1 MADTVTAK
9 LGLTKPE
16 VGAANNTW
24 GTKLN
29 TNLDII
35 DQKMV
40 RETAQWSITMGDDTV
55 GSEGGPWILTRYA
68 NSTLRVDDPIVV
80 NRQTGAITQNATTI
94 TGTLNVTGATVFTG
108 AVTINGGATIVG
120 AGNIN
125 ITGAIVATGN
135 INGADHTAARS
146 TTDGVYFFGSANA
159 SYVYFT
165 GGQFLFAGGPINVGG
180 TSTIANISST
190 NITNGSVIQTPY
202 VRQPYAGA
210 PGSPAGVATFFVDT
224 NGNPCFQKPDGTV
237 HFLGVPPGTVAW
249 TAAATADVGWA
260 LCNGQAINRAANPQ
274 LDARIGTTYGGDAT
288 NLLLPDIRGRVVAM
302 VDGGVNRLTATH
314 LGTAAILAAVGGLD
328 NHTLTIAQLASH
340 RHSVFISDP
349 SHSHGYNDSIASVPN
364 QTPGGGNAQAF
375 GSSSGTTTT
384 VSTGVRTTSND
395 GGGVDVTNLT
405 GSTTPHPNV
414 QPTIILN
421 AQIKLG

>member
-9 LGLTKPE
+9 LGMTKPE

-29 TNLDII
+29 ANLDII

-55 GSEGGPWILTRYA
+55 GSAGGPWVLTRYA

-120 AGNIN
+120 AGNIS
-125 ITGAIVATGN
+125 ITGSIVATGN
-135 INGADHTAARS
+135 IGGADIYASRTP
-146 TTDGVYFFGSANA
+146 TEGVYFFGAPGTAN
-159 SYVYFT
+159 YIYYT
-165 GGQFLFAGGPINVGG
+165 GGQFLFAGGPISAGVG
-180 TSTIANISST
+180 TSIFGNISSN
-190 NITNGSVIQTPY
+190 NITNSSVVQTPY
-202 VRQPYAGA
+202 VRQPYAAA
-210 PGSPAGVATFFVDT
+210 PGSPAGVATFFVDG

-249 TAAATADVGWA
+249 TAAATPDVGWA
-260 LCNGQAINRAANPQ
+260 FCNGQPINRAANPQ
-274 LDARIGTTYGGDAT
+274 LNARIGLTYGGDAT
-288 NLLLPDIRGRVVAM
+288 NLLLPDIRGRTIAN
-302 VDGGVNRLTATH
+302 VDGGTNRLVTAFNGGP
-314 LGTAAILAAVGGLD
+314 LGSVGGVD
-328 NHTLTIAQLASH
+328 NHALTISEVPFH
-340 RHSVFISDP
+340 NHGGTSDGDSP
-349 SHSHGYNDSIASVPN
+349 DHTHGYN
-364 QTPGGGNAQAF
+364 QATSGF
-375 GSSSGTTTT
+375 QKPTGTGTTPFEAYTAAN
-384 VSTGVRTTSND
+384 TGGASARHTHTFTTS
-395 GGGVDVTNLT
+395 TNPSGL
-405 GSTTPHPNV
+405 GAKGWHPNV
-414 QPTIILN
+414 QPTIVLN